1 MTHCDGQDDRLD
13 DLLDGAL
20 SAEEARVLET
30 HVADCPACRASLEAR
45 RALALRIA
53 ALPRTIAPPHDRW
66 PAIRASIGAT
76 RVQSSRRRA
85 WLAAAAIVCGLGLT
99 GLLGYRLGSRPAVPP
114 ESSEARALDDAERDY
129 AQAAT
134 AFRALADERLRTLTP
149 EARSRILS
157 SLDELDRAI
166 AELRIALE
174 ENPSNVE
181 NSKSW
186 SALYRQKIRFLRSVS
201 RLSS

>member
-13 DLLDGAL
+13 DLLDDAL
-20 SAEEARVLET
+20 TAEEVRALES
-30 HVADCPACRASLEAR
+30 HVAGCPACRASLEAR
-45 RALALRIA
+45 RALMRRIA
-53 ALPRTIAPPHDRW
+53 ELPRTIPPPHDRW
-66 PAIRASIGAT
+66 PAIRATIGAAL
-76 RVQSSRRRA
+76 VQGARRRA

-99 GLLGYRLGSRPAVPP
+99 GLIGYRLGSNPAVPP
-114 ESSEARALDDAERDY
+114 ESSEVRALDDAERDY

-149 EARSRILS
+149 EARARILS

-166 AELRIALE
+166 AELRVALE